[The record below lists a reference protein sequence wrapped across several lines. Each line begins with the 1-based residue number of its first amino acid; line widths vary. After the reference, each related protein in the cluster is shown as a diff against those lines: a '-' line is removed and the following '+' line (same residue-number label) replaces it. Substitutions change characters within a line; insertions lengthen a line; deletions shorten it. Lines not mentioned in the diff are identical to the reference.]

1 MAEVQQIQFRSAQ
14 TPLGELATLP
24 QTFYSAG
31 EGATPPRLLSPSTP
45 TAPRSL
51 VRVPQFFFHNLSTRY
66 TEMMYLDVDAA
77 AGCADVALSYCIQPQ
92 AHSSQN
98 ILQRL
103 MIDRILVL
111 RGCELLVNRRCAV
124 R

>member
-51 VRVPQFFFHNLSTRY
+51 VRVHQFFFHNLSTGYWYEVPGRRCRCW
-66 TEMMYLDVDAA
+66 L
-77 AGCADVALSYCIQPQ
+77 CWCCS
-92 AHSSQN
+92 
-98 ILQRL
+98 
-103 MIDRILVL
+103 LVL
-111 RGCELLVNRRCAV
+111 HTAASTQQSEHTSTLNDWSYSCIARLWVAGQ
-124 R
+124 